1 MLTIDKTFPP
11 MDPYSSTC
19 PTLDHN
25 SSIHSHTNPIRVHL
39 VVLFRYIYTYT
50 PSPSHSPILLDRLLD
65 RHSNLLLLGNLGCWR
80 MGSGL
85 SENGV
90 ICSWVD
96 SFYK

>member
-1 MLTIDKTFPP
+1 MLTMDKTFPP

-50 PSPSHSPILLDRLLD
+50 PFWLHSLTLLDRLSD
-65 RHSNLLLLGNLGCWR
+65 RRCGLWMGGNV
-80 MGSGL
+80 
-85 SENGV
+85 V
-90 ICSWVD
+90 ICRRMI
-96 SFYK
+96 SFFWAWYKVKEILLK